1 MISDDTELAPKRFQG
16 RCIHFHMGLS
26 RRNLTG
32 IIKLRLQHG
41 CQETQEEACASGPEA
56 SSRGTAKNDQGDEPA
71 FPAIFRRVSEAALA
85 LIQIED
91 RRRFPFAGK
100 TAPSA
105 RSDRI
110 QSSMTNVPVTMRTRP
125 HPERR
130 VSLSRKTTRENA
142 TVTRMLSL
150 SMGTTTLAGPPCKAR

>member
-1 MISDDTELAPKRFQG
+1 MPVSSAPNAAQSVRQERRSIAAISAAGNLPTR
-16 RCIHFHMGLS
+16 RT
-26 RRNLTG
+26 RRNSALSAAIHSMRTIG
-32 IIKLRLQHG
+32 H
-41 CQETQEEACASGPEA
+41 EAFLSGPWI
-56 SSRGTAKNDQGDEPA
+56 QGVLQLPQNQLVKADGVA
-71 FPAIFRRVSEAALA
+71 V
-85 LIQIED
+85 IQVED

-130 VSLSRKTTRENA
+130 VSFSRKTTRENA

-150 SMGTTTLAGPPCKAR
+150 SMGTTTLAGPSCKAR